1 MLTRFPASGGG
12 NRFENVMLMM
22 KARRFGR
29 AFVLSF
35 RLSPGLCGAYTP
47 APGLF
52 WAGP

>member
-1 MLTRFPASGGG
+1 MMLT
-12 NRFENVMLMM
+12 M

-35 RLSPGLCGAYTP
+35 RLSPGLRGAYTP